1 MFSLLL
7 LSRLSR
13 VRLCNPIDSSPPGSS
28 IPGILQAGTLQWVAI
43 SFSNACM
50 HAKSLQSCPTLC
62 DPMDSSPPGS
72 SVHMILQARILQWV
86 AISFSLDVSR
96 IFYHS
101 ELQTL
106 PSSLFRFTQILI
118 LCKHQFF
125 SQCFISGLSITSPL
139 ANCFVLTSCFLT
151 GCLQF

>member
-1 MFSLLL
+1 MLTTAIKQTSQIGLE
-7 LSRLSR
+7 R
-13 VRLCNPIDSSPPGSS
+13 VTQTFGVPVHIEVTFML
-28 IPGILQAGTLQWVAI
+28 
-43 SFSNACM
+43 CM
-50 HAKSLQSCPTLC
+50 HARLHAESLQSYPTLC

-125 SQCFISGLSITSPL
+125 SQCFISGLSLTSPL
-139 ANCFVLTSCFLT
+139 ANCFVLTSRFFT